1 MDTDNYF
8 LNPLM
13 FHLFSATVYDD
24 NKKTQE
30 LIKQKHICNA
40 SHCVTYL
47 TLKKKY
53 IYSAGCLKKC
63 LSDAL
68 WPFLP

>member
-1 MDTDNYF
+1 MDTDNYY

-13 FHLFSATVYDD
+13 CHLLSARVYDY

-47 TLKKKY
+47 TLEK
-53 IYSAGCLKKC
+53 
-63 LSDAL
+63 
-68 WPFLP
+68 